1 MNVLSLFKKNKF
13 SVIVL
18 ALIMLV
24 GIFLRTYHLHDW
36 LFFYPDQVRDLSIV
50 EEVVNGGDPWPTL
63 GSQAGMSRFRIGPMY
78 NYFQIIAGKMFGVV
92 PEVMAY
98 PDVFFSILSIPL
110 LYFFLRRYF
119 ADKLSLGLTGLYA
132 LSFYDVYYSRF
143 AWNSNPIPFFVFLFL
158 LGCHELLEKKERTSW
173 LFVAAVGIALGVGV
187 QLHTIL
193 LVLLPLFFLILSC
206 SLVMSSPRV
215 WLKCLAILAIAFVLN
230 VPQIVSDA
238 RGGFVNAQLFFKVS
252 DRFTNN
258 GEGSFLANLN
268 DFALCHMQAD
278 AQTLTSLGNW
288 KECDY
293 QNIIVN
299 KGEMHSGFARWA
311 WLTFI
316 LFNAVFL
323 LWGYCTLVY
332 RLFREGDDTRK
343 NFLKLTA
350 LFTALSFVI
359 MLPIVSR
366 GEIRYFFHIIFV
378 PFLFL
383 GFLVEALPKQYP
395 RFFTA
400 TTMALF
406 LFCVAANG
414 STFFSQGQELVAERS
429 SYAMNVILGEAE
441 LMQNFM
447 VQETLPGKEA
457 LLFAQGKYLQNFSA
471 PLIYLAQKQG
481 ITLGKMRSLDRLPAG
496 LPLFYLTQSAKDDDG
511 QIVLDRQVIGKKI
524 FGQIIIYQLQN

>member
-1 MNVLSLFKKNKF
+1 M
-13 SVIVL
+13 L
-18 ALIMLV
+18 AIIMLA

-50 EEVVNGGDPWPTL
+50 EGVIDGGNSWPTL

-78 NYFQIIAGKMFGVV
+78 NYFQIIAGKIFGVA

-98 PDVFFSILSIPL
+98 PDVFFSIFSIPL

-119 ADKLSLGLTGLYA
+119 ADKLSLALTGLYA

-173 LFVAAVGIALGVGV
+173 PFVAAASIALGVGV

-193 LVLLPLFFLILSC
+193 LVLLPFFFLLLSL
-206 SLVMSSPRV
+206 SLVVFSPRV

-238 RGGFVNAQLFFKVS
+238 RGGFVNAELFFKVS
-252 DRFTNN
+252 DRFTNG
-258 GEGSFLANLN
+258 GEGSLLVNLN

-278 AQTLTSLGNW
+278 AQILTSLGNW

-293 QNIIVN
+293 QDIIVN
-299 KGEMHSGFARWA
+299 RAGAHDGLVRLVS
-311 WLTFI
+311 LTFI
-316 LFNAVFL
+316 LCNALFL
-323 LWGYCTLVY
+323 LWGYCTLVS
-332 RLFREGDDTRK
+332 RLFREGDGTRK

-350 LFTALSFVI
+350 LFTVLSFVI

-366 GEIRYFFHIIFV
+366 GEIRYFFHIVFV
-378 PFLFL
+378 PFVFL

-395 RFFTA
+395 RFVTA
-400 TTMALF
+400 TIIILF
-406 LFCVAANG
+406 VLCVGANG
-414 STFFSQGQELVAERS
+414 STFFSQGQELLAKRS
-429 SYAMNVILGEAE
+429 SYSMNVILGEAE
-441 LMQNFM
+441 LMRNFM
-447 VQETLPGKEA
+447 VSETALGNEA
-457 LLFAQGKYLQNFSA
+457 LFYAQGKYLQNFSA
-471 PLIYLAQKQG
+471 PLIYLAQKEG
-481 ITLGKMRSLDRLPAG
+481 VTLDKMRSVDHLPAG
-496 LPLFYLTQSAKDDDG
+496 LPLFYLTASVKDDDG
-511 QIVLDRQVIGKKI
+511 QIVLDRQVLRKKK